1 MAVNIGPRIGI
12 DGEAEYRKQIN
23 NIIQQTKTLK
33 AEMTSLTSAYDKDN
47 KSLTQNA
54 NEKKLLTQ
62 QIEAQKNKVAELTA
76 MMEKSA
82 AKYGENDTKTLK
94 WKEAVAQAQT
104 ELNKLQATLKT
115 MPSSLDMVGAKFQA
129 IGGKITAVS
138 KQVTAFGR

>member
-82 AKYGENDTKTLK
+82 ATGYSVQAL
-94 WKEAVAQAQT
+94 AVT
-104 ELNKLQATLKT
+104 EL
-115 MPSSLDMVGAKFQA
+115 AKQPFPV
-129 IGGKITAVS
+129 IPITAAS
-138 KQVTAFGR
+138 NTAQMQDLLQSMALLNG